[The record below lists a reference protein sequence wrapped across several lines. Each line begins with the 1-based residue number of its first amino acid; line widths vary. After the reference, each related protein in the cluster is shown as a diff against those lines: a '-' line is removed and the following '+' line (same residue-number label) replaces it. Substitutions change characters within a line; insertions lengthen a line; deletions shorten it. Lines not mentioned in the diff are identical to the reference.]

1 VAHEVAER
9 RLADALA
16 EEARLTDA
24 YESQVGSAGELSAY
38 MRLRAAAL
46 RVTNCDRLVSRPSSD
61 PDNRGYS
68 DG

>member
-1 VAHEVAER
+1 VAREVAER

-38 MRLRAAAL
+38 VRLRAAAL
-46 RVTNCDRLVSRPSSD
+46 RVANCNRLVSRLPSNPHD
-61 PDNRGYS
+61 RGYS
-68 DG
+68 DR